1 MTPFERQR
9 ASYVH
14 QDEIDFAGLLT
25 GVDVGTIGF
34 ERQAVG
40 EVHQGNGR
48 WGGRYFADQTGH
60 WGYSKVSVGV
70 GRLYLP
76 ASCSYSGVQDIDREL
91 SANMQSAPGLVAIL
105 AYDGLCTF
113 EFGIAVEIFGLCR
126 PEFDF
131 PWYEHRIVAVDQ
143 GPMRAMGGIQVL
155 ADGGME
161 LLTEAR
167 TIIIPG
173 WRDRSAA
180 VPEELLDALR
190 RAHARGARLLSICSG
205 VFVLAATGLLDA
217 HGATTHWRYTDELAE
232 RFPNILVDPDVLY
245 VDSGQLITSA
255 GSAAGIDACLH
266 LVARDFGTQVANSV
280 ARRLVMSPQ
289 RSGGQAQFI
298 PTPVSPAPRSDLSR
312 VMQWARERLHEPL
325 EVRDLASEAA
335 MSERTFLRRF
345 SEASGQSPKTWLQ
358 HERLGRAREL
368 LESTDQNTE
377 QIAQRC
383 GYRSVESFRVAFRSV
398 VGVPPSVYR
407 ERFGHKSCI

>member
-1 MTPFERQR
+1 
-9 ASYVH
+9 
-14 QDEIDFAGLLT
+14 
-25 GVDVGTIGF
+25 
-34 ERQAVG
+34 
-40 EVHQGNGR
+40 
-48 WGGRYFADQTGH
+48 
-60 WGYSKVSVGV
+60 
-70 GRLYLP
+70 
-76 ASCSYSGVQDIDREL
+76 
-91 SANMQSAPGLVAIL
+91 MQSAPGLVAIL

-113 EFGIAVEIFGLCR
+113 EFGIAVEIFGLPR

-131 PWYEHRIVAVDQ
+131 PWYEHQIVAVDQ

-155 ADGGME
+155 ADGGLE
-161 LLTEAR
+161 LLEHAR

-173 WRDRSAA
+173 WRDRNAA
-180 VPEELLDALR
+180 VPEALLAALR
-190 RAHARGARLLSICSG
+190 QAHARGARLLSICSG
-205 VFVLAATGLLDA
+205 VFVLAATGLLDG
-217 HGATTHWRYTDELAE
+217 HGATTHWRYTTELAG

-266 LVARDFGTQVANSV
+266 LVTRDFGTQVSNAV

-289 RSGGQAQFI
+289 RTGGQAQFI
-298 PTPVSPAPRSDLSR
+298 PTPVSPTPRSDLSR

-368 LESTDQNTE
+368 LESTDQGTE

-407 ERFGHKSCI
+407 ERFGRKVKAMS

>member
-1 MTPFERQR
+1 MHPTP
-9 ASYVH
+9 
-14 QDEIDFAGLLT
+14 G
-25 GVDVGTIGF
+25 
-34 ERQAVG
+34 
-40 EVHQGNGR
+40 
-48 WGGRYFADQTGH
+48 
-60 WGYSKVSVGV
+60 
-70 GRLYLP
+70 
-76 ASCSYSGVQDIDREL
+76 
-91 SANMQSAPGLVAIL
+91 MVAIL

-113 EFGIAVEIFGLCR
+113 EFGIAVEIFGLPR

-161 LLTEAR
+161 LLANAR

-173 WRDRSAA
+173 WRDRSAT
-180 VPEELLDALR
+180 VPVELIAALR
-190 RAHARGARLLSICSG
+190 QAHARGARLLSICSG
-205 VFVLAATGLLDA
+205 VFVLAATGLLDG
-217 HGATTHWRYTDELAE
+217 HGATTHWRYTSELAE
-232 RFPNILVDPDVLY
+232 RFPGILVDPDVLY

-266 LVARDFGTQVANSV
+266 LVARDFGTQVANCV

-298 PTPVSPAPRSDLSR
+298 PTPVSPVPRSDLSR

-345 SEASGQSPKTWLQ
+345 TEASGQSPKSWLQ

-368 LESTDQNTE
+368 LESSDQNTE
-377 QIAQRC
+377 QIAERC
-383 GYRSVESFRVAFRSV
+383 GYRSVESFRVAFRTV

-407 ERFGHKSCI
+407 ERFGRGGSAGF

>member
-1 MTPFERQR
+1 M
-9 ASYVH
+9 
-14 QDEIDFAGLLT
+14 
-25 GVDVGTIGF
+25 
-34 ERQAVG
+34 
-40 EVHQGNGR
+40 
-48 WGGRYFADQTGH
+48 
-60 WGYSKVSVGV
+60 
-70 GRLYLP
+70 P
-76 ASCSYSGVQDIDREL
+76 AT
-91 SANMQSAPGLVAIL
+91 PGLVAIL

-113 EFGIAVEIFGLCR
+113 EFGIAVEIFGLAR

-161 LLTEAR
+161 LLAEAR

-173 WRDRSAA
+173 WRDRTAP
-180 VPEELLDALR
+180 VPEPLLDALR
-190 RAHARGARLLSICSG
+190 QAHARGARLLSICSG

-217 HGATTHWRYTDELAE
+217 HGATTHWRYTAELAE
-232 RFPNILVDPDVLY
+232 RFPNIAVDPDVLY

-266 LVARDFGTQVANSV
+266 LVARDFGTQVANTV

-298 PTPVSPAPRSDLSR
+298 PSPVSPTPRSDLSR
-312 VMQWARERLHEPL
+312 VMQWARERLDQPL
-325 EVRDLASEAA
+325 EIRDLASQAA

-358 HERLGRAREL
+358 QERLGRAREL
-368 LESTDQNTE
+368 LESTDQHTE
-377 QIAQRC
+377 QIALRC

-407 ERFGHKSCI
+407 ERFGGRSIS

>member
-1 MTPFERQR
+1 
-9 ASYVH
+9 
-14 QDEIDFAGLLT
+14 
-25 GVDVGTIGF
+25 
-34 ERQAVG
+34 
-40 EVHQGNGR
+40 
-48 WGGRYFADQTGH
+48 
-60 WGYSKVSVGV
+60 
-70 GRLYLP
+70 
-76 ASCSYSGVQDIDREL
+76 
-91 SANMQSAPGLVAIL
+91 MQPTPGLVAIL

-113 EFGIAVEIFGLCR
+113 EFGIAVEIFGLAR
-126 PEFDF
+126 PEFEF
-131 PWYEHRIVAVDQ
+131 PWYSHRIAAVDP

-155 ADGGME
+155 ADGGLE
-161 LLTEAR
+161 LLEQAR

-180 VPEELLDALR
+180 VPEALLAALR
-190 RAHARGARLLSICSG
+190 QAHARGARLLSICSG
-205 VFVLAATGLLDA
+205 VFVLAATGLLD
-217 HGATTHWRYTDELAE
+217 GRSATTHWRYTRELAE

-289 RSGGQAQFI
+289 RTGGQAQFI
-298 PTPVSPAPRSDLSR
+298 PTPVGPTPRSDLSR

-345 SEASGQSPKTWLQ
+345 TEASGQSPKTWLQ

-377 QIAQRC
+377 QVALRC

-407 ERFGHKSCI
+407 ERFGRETRAIS

>member
-1 MTPFERQR
+1 
-9 ASYVH
+9 
-14 QDEIDFAGLLT
+14 
-25 GVDVGTIGF
+25 
-34 ERQAVG
+34 
-40 EVHQGNGR
+40 
-48 WGGRYFADQTGH
+48 
-60 WGYSKVSVGV
+60 
-70 GRLYLP
+70 
-76 ASCSYSGVQDIDREL
+76 
-91 SANMQSAPGLVAIL
+91 MQPTPGLVAIL

-113 EFGIAVEIFGLCR
+113 EFGIAVEIFGLPR

-131 PWYEHRIVAVDQ
+131 PWYEHRIVAVDH

-161 LLTEAR
+161 MLADAR

-173 WRDRSAA
+173 WRDRGAA
-180 VPEELLDALR
+180 VPVELIATLR
-190 RAHARGARLLSICSG
+190 QAHARGARLLSICSG
-205 VFVLAATGLLDA
+205 VFVLAATGLLDG
-217 HGATTHWRYTDELAE
+217 HGATTHWRYTSELAE
-232 RFPNILVDPDVLY
+232 RFPGILVDPDVLY

-345 SEASGQSPKTWLQ
+345 TETSGQSPKTWLQ

-368 LESTDQNTE
+368 LESSDQNTE
-377 QIAQRC
+377 QIAERC
-383 GYRSVESFRVAFRSV
+383 GYRSVESFRVAFRTV

-407 ERFGHKSCI
+407 ERFGGGGNAIS

>member
-1 MTPFERQR
+1 
-9 ASYVH
+9 
-14 QDEIDFAGLLT
+14 
-25 GVDVGTIGF
+25 
-34 ERQAVG
+34 
-40 EVHQGNGR
+40 
-48 WGGRYFADQTGH
+48 
-60 WGYSKVSVGV
+60 
-70 GRLYLP
+70 
-76 ASCSYSGVQDIDREL
+76 
-91 SANMQSAPGLVAIL
+91 MQPTPGLVAIL

-113 EFGIAVEIFGLCR
+113 EFGIAVEIFGLAR

-131 PWYEHRIVAVDQ
+131 PWYSHQIAAVDQ

-155 ADGGME
+155 ADGGLE
-161 LLTEAR
+161 LLEQAR

-173 WRDRSAA
+173 WRDRNAA
-180 VPEELLDALR
+180 VPDALLTALR
-190 RAHARGARLLSICSG
+190 QAHARGARLLSICSG
-205 VFVLAATGLLDA
+205 VFVLAATGLLD
-217 HGATTHWRYTDELAE
+217 GRSATTHWRYTRELAE

-255 GSAAGIDACLH
+255 GSAAGIDACLY
-266 LVARDFGTQVANSV
+266 LVARDFGTQVANAV

-289 RSGGQAQFI
+289 RTGGQAQFI
-298 PTPVSPAPRSDLSR
+298 PTPVSPTPRSDLSR

-345 SEASGQSPKTWLQ
+345 TEASGQSPKTWLQ

-368 LESTDQNTE
+368 LESTGHNTE
-377 QIAQRC
+377 QIALRC

-407 ERFGHKSCI
+407 ERFGREIKAIL